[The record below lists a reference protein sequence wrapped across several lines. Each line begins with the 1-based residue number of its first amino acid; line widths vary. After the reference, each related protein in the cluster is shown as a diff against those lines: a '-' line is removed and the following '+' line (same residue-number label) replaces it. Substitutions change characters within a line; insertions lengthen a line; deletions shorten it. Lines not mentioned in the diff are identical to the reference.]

1 VAASLFQ
8 KLGNTEKYEL
18 LQNAIQSLELNADSP
33 TPSCKAAMGRIGGQR
48 MGFDAPF
55 FDN

>member
-1 VAASLFQ
+1 M
-8 KLGNTEKYEL
+8 KLNKPDDSNPESAKTLYT
-18 LQNAIQSLELNADSP
+18 LELNADSP